1 MFIGKLL
8 QKIFKSKTVNISCPG
23 LTEIKN
29 DTEHYFI
36 DENDQRH
43 GEYKRWYLDG
53 QLWAHCYYVDGNIHG
68 EFKEWYLDGK
78 LWEHC
83 FYVDGK
89 RHGEYKRWHDN
100 GQLWMHCYYVDGK
113 LHGEYKAWYSDGKL
127 WEHCYLVDGKRHGE
141 FKSWNLNG
149 QLFQHYF
156 YVDDKE
162 VIDFRDEPEEY
173 PTSAE
178 VKTYFALKYGS
189 AKWLL

>member
-1 MFIGKLL
+1 MALK
-8 QKIFKSKTVNISCPG
+8 
-23 LTEIKN
+23 EIK
-29 DTEHYFI
+29 TKIEHYFI

-127 WEHCYLVDGKRHGE
+127 WEHYYFVDVKI
-141 FKSWNLNG
+141 
-149 QLFQHYF
+149 
-156 YVDDKE
+156 

-173 PTSAE
+173 PTSDE
-178 VKTYFALKYGS
+178 DKTYFALKYGCG
-189 AKWLL
+189 KWLL